1 MTLNKLCSEGDSII
15 MMMKREV
22 DSTPVLVRSEMMDN
36 WTRMSQEWKS
46 FKADI
51 RSTGWL
57 SADTSPTN
65 VFSRGIS
72 ILERTNQ
79 SVLRAEMVSRE
90 SEAIGQEVITELGEQ
105 RESLVR
111 TRDRLDGTNHDLK
124 RSGVILR
131 SINRRLLTNKCLLI
145 FIVILELIILLAVIY
160 IRFIK
165 K

>member
-1 MTLNKLCSEGDSII
+1 MTLNKLCAEGDAII
-15 MMMKREV
+15 LMMKREV

-36 WTRMSQEWKS
+36 WRQVSQEWTSYKEELRS
-46 FKADI
+46 NNSLAAD
-51 RSTGWL
+51 
-57 SADTSPTN
+57 N
-65 VFSRGIS
+65 VLSRGIS

-90 SEAIGQEVITELGEQ
+90 SEAIGQEVIGELGEQ

-111 TRDRLDGTNHDLK
+111 TRDRLDGTNDDLK
-124 RSGVILR
+124 KTRVLLR

-145 FIVILELIILLAVIY
+145 FIIVLEIVVLLAVIY
-160 IRFIK
+160 IRFIHK